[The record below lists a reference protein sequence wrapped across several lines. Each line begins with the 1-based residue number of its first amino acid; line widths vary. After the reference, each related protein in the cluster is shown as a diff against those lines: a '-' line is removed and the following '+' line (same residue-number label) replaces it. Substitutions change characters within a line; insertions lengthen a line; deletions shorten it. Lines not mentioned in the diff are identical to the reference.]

1 MNRPMKQICL
11 FAILFLCATWAQA
24 QFQLP
29 TEGAPVRKIDT
40 AIYIPGLMISANT
53 YTNNLAFFCKREL
66 ELEKKTGVSMK
77 FRLGSVDYV
86 NTLEGKSQFMR
97 LPQQVL
103 PLPKSVKDVPHK
115 L

>member
-11 FAILFLCATWAQA
+11 FAVLFLYAGIAQA

-29 TEGAPVRKIDT
+29 TEGETIRKKDT
-40 AIYIPGLMISANT
+40 TCYIPRLMISANT
-53 YTNNLAFFCKREL
+53 YSNNLAFFCKREL

>member
-1 MNRPMKQICL
+1 MKQICL
-11 FAILFLCATWAQA
+11 FAALFFSAKGMYA

-29 TEGAPVRKIDT
+29 ERKKDT
-40 AIYIPGLMISANT
+40 AVYMPGLLISANT

-66 ELEKKTGVSMK
+66 ELEKKTGLSMK

-97 LPQQVL
+97 LPLQTV
-103 PLPKSVKDVPHK
+103 PLPRAVKDLPHK

>member
-1 MNRPMKQICL
+1 MKQICF
-11 FAILFLCATWAQA
+11 FAVLFLYAGMAQA
-24 QFQLP
+24 QPQL
-29 TEGAPVRKIDT
+29 TTAGATIRKIDT
-40 AIYIPGLMISANT
+40 TFFMPSLLVSANT

-66 ELEKKTGVSMK
+66 ELEKKTGISMK

-97 LPQQVL
+97 LPLQFV
-103 PLPKSVKDVPHK
+103 PLPMEVKKVPHK